1 MLLWFES
8 ASFWCTCLFTR
19 LGHRAVLIKLSKIP
33 DILYFIFH
41 HKRIWREAKDI
52 GFEKVSQGGKF
63 TTGSA
68 ILAKPADWNKTISL
82 IYGSTESAFA
92 NTVTL
97 YLRTY

>member
-1 MLLWFES
+1 MEANKISSQIL
-8 ASFWCTCLFTR
+8 AYANRPATDIRFT
-19 LGHRAVLIKLSKIP
+19 AAIP
-33 DILYFIFH
+33 YFIDLGQH
-41 HKRIWREAKDI
+41 RIWREAKDI
-52 GFEKVSQGGKF
+52 GFEKVTQGGKF
-63 TTGSA
+63 TSGSA